1 MLKLL
6 KAEDIMVK
14 EVITIGPEITLD
26 KAIKKLVKNK
36 ISGMPVVDE
45 NGKMVGII
53 SEKDILNFAFNGYLK
68 STKVEM
74 AMVKSVIHF
83 TPDSNIDEIALA
95 ISKNHFRRVPIIK
108 DDRIVGIVSRR
119 DIIKSVFK
127 VI

>member
-119 DIIKSVFK
+119 DIIESVFK
-127 VI
+127 II

>member
-6 KAEDIMVK
+6 KAKDIMVK

-36 ISGMPVVDE
+36 ISGMPVIDE

-119 DIIKSVFK
+119 DIIESVFK
-127 VI
+127 II